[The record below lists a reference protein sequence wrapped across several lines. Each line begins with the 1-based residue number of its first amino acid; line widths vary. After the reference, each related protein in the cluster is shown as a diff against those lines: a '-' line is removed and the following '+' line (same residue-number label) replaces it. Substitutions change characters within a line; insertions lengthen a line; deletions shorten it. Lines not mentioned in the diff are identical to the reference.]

1 MNKFFANWDLD
12 QLLENIKDMGKSLG
26 RTSMRPVLSLYYVLR
41 SPETPLSD
49 KLLIASALSYL
60 VLPIDLISTRRW
72 PVIGWVDEMAAIMIA
87 YKKVKRHI
95 TPEIESKVDNILEK
109 WFPALKRQVPFCTM
123 SHKIKRRGT
132 LPYRVFSLKP

>member
-72 PVIGWVDEMAAIMIA
+72 SVIGWVDEMAAIMIA

-109 WFPALKRQVPFCTM
+109 WFPALKYEFNQYHDRYQ
-123 SHKIKRRGT
+123 SRG
-132 LPYRVFSLKP
+132 Y

>member
-1 MNKFFANWDLD
+1 MIMNKFFANWDLD

-72 PVIGWVDEMAAIMIA
+72 SVIGWVDEMAAIMIA

-109 WFPALKRQVPFCTM
+109 RFPVAVFRKILRQ
-123 SHKIKRRGT
+123 
-132 LPYRVFSLKP
+132 

>member
-1 MNKFFANWDLD
+1 MIMNKFFANWDLD

-72 PVIGWVDEMAAIMIA
+72 PVIGWVDEMAHPA
-87 YKKVKRHI
+87 YATKTCRDPSPVARNA
-95 TPEIESKVDNILEK
+95 P
-109 WFPALKRQVPFCTM
+109 
-123 SHKIKRRGT
+123 
-132 LPYRVFSLKP
+132 LPS

>member
-123 SHKIKRRGT
+123 PHKIKRRGT
-132 LPYRVFSLKP
+132 LPDRVFSLKP

>member
-1 MNKFFANWDLD
+1 MIMNKFFANWDLD

-109 WFPALKRQVPFCTM
+109 WFPVLKYELI
-123 SHKIKRRGT
+123 S
-132 LPYRVFSLKP
+132 